1 MRGKGE
7 APEVEGVSYG
17 LDAATAGLL
26 AAGAEGVADEGD
38 EERDEAVA
46 EHGEGEREVEG
57 EVAGEGEEE
66 VEAGCCSAGEV
77 EDCLGRLLGEE
88 EEPRRGNL
96 RFLNAGNK

>member
-1 MRGKGE
+1 MEGE
-7 APEVEGVSYG
+7 SYG
-17 LDAATAGLL
+17 LDAATAAQL

-57 EVAGEGEEE
+57 EVEGEGEGEGE
-66 VEAGCCSAGEV
+66 VKGGCCSAGEV
-77 EDCLGRLLGEE
+77 EDCLGRLRGDE

-96 RFLNAGNK
+96 RFLNAVKK